1 LKRGRL
7 WAGLSITA
15 LCLTACGN
23 ARDAHPDATPSGL
36 TPEDAVARVLASLGD
51 PTVQSADV
59 IADPSDNPGGLPW
72 VRVRLDSNAGD
83 GVKEVWLGELVDA
96 AVGELI
102 RSDQTTLSQVLGGG
116 EIVDRTVQGHVLT
129 TPLGFGYSRMG
140 QRFHSPSDADLRERV
155 DAVANK
161 YGLDVTSVQV
171 LHPLDS
177 ALAVTF
183 TVPDGHVTWSIDQ
196 LSNDLSGSPDD
207 LEGLFV
213 QLDSP
218 SGEPLLRGGSA
229 NRFKGGDLWFA
240 PGQDERFG
248 AVHG

>member
-1 LKRGRL
+1 MGHGRL
-7 WAGLSITA
+7 WAGLSIA
-15 LCLTACGN
+15 AFCLAACGTGST
-23 ARDAHPDATPSGL
+23 AAVSDTPTGL
-36 TPEDAVARVLASLGD
+36 TPDEAVARVVDSLGD
-51 PTVQSADV
+51 PMVQGADV

-96 AVGELI
+96 AVAELM
-102 RSDQTTLSQVLGGG
+102 RTDETTLGQVLGG
-116 EIVDRTVQGHVLT
+116 EIVDRTANGHVVA
-129 TPLGFGYSRMG
+129 TPLGSGYSRVG
-140 QRFHSPSDADLRERV
+140 QRFHSPSDADLHERV
-155 DAVANK
+155 DAVAKK
-161 YGLDVTSVQV
+161 YGLDATAVQV

-183 TVPDGHVTWSIDQ
+183 TVPDGNVSWNIDQ
-196 LSNDLSGSPDD
+196 LRNDLSGSPGD

-218 SGEPLLRGGSA
+218 SGQPLLRGGSA
-229 NRFKGGDLWFA
+229 NRFKGGGLWFA

-248 AVHG
+248 AIHG